1 MACVQII
8 MSSHFSYAGS
18 MEAQDNYDMFDIDF
32 DRPYRR
38 WFYLGFLVPVLWVYL
53 ALKGG
58 IELWKLSR
66 TNISPHAPTA
76 IELHAQ
82 KLSCVGSWV
91 TNSVCGLVFY
101 AVCGWT
107 LYMMVMSRW

>member
-1 MACVQII
+1 MNPATSMACVQII

-91 TNSVCGLVFY
+91 TNSVCGLVFTPS
-101 AVCGWT
+101 AAGPFI
-107 LYMMVMSRW
+107 